1 MSSISIIEDKIAS
14 GGIRA
19 PTENSGGIDSNCQ
32 VWSISKKQAEK
43 SKALADSNIR
53 QVKKKNKEL
62 NEYLAQVA
70 HANKSL
76 DVANDKIRQLEMDL
90 KRKSEEL
97 DGVKNVRASKT
108 KALQIENDKL
118 RMDLSNQ
125 TNHGHTL
132 EVTIQNLE
140 VQLSQVKQQQS
151 SQQSNQQQSASQI
164 QQLLTELNQLKIQ
177 LSEAAQEKGSL
188 EEQNFKERGSSK
200 LTD

>member
-1 MSSISIIEDKIAS
+1 M
-14 GGIRA
+14 
-19 PTENSGGIDSNCQ
+19 
-32 VWSISKKQAEK
+32 
-43 SKALADSNIR
+43 
-53 QVKKKNKEL
+53 
-62 NEYLAQVA
+62 A

-76 DVANDKIRQLEMDL
+76 DVANDKIRQLEIDL

-97 DGVKNVRASKT
+97 DGVKNIRTSKT
-108 KALQIENDKL
+108 KALQIENDKLGYFFWNLQDYWSYLKNFDGIRKLKIYSTPYDKL

-140 VQLSQVKQQQS
+140 VQLSQVQQQQS

-164 QQLLTELNQLKIQ
+164 QQLLSELNQLKVQ

-188 EEQNFKERGSSK
+188 EEQNFQEQEYAKLLAGLFNGN
-200 LTD
+200 LTDALFWLFTLIFTKYQSKRTHSG